1 MPAPLADALQAT
13 GVFSI
18 EQMELRGFSR
28 SMAEL
33 QWLLVA
39 LVTLYYVAP
48 TSPIANPP
56 LFIGAT
62 VLYAASVLVHRYL
75 GLFRSESR
83 VRLAIET
90 WVMMGFI
97 TYLLWQTGKV
107 DSPLLNLYLL
117 ALIMSGLTLGKTT
130 TLLQLAL
137 VLAIYLQF
145 DFSAAGA
152 ITFSGTMLNDLLTRF
167 APMVLTTYLVMQL
180 AADIK
185 FSRTA
190 LQTVSQ
196 TDDLT
201 RLPNR
206 RAFRSTLRREYE
218 RAQRH
223 GRPFAL
229 LMIDADGLKPTN
241 DQHGHAAGDRLLTS
255 IAEVLKTALRGS
267 DNCARYGG
275 DEFIALLPEAD
286 ASTALDAAERI
297 RLGVGNTSFD
307 INGTRVQCTVSI
319 GVASY
324 PADAT
329 RLEDLLS
336 AADRALYRAKNEGR
350 NRIVLAQA
358 PVANVVNSAFNSPD
372 HSLSLP
378 VTHS

>member
-1 MPAPLADALQAT
+1 MPAPLADAFQAT

-18 EQMELRGFSR
+18 EQLELRGFSR

-48 TSPIANPP
+48 KSPIANPP

-62 VLYAASVLVHRYL
+62 VLYAGTVLLHRYC
-75 GLFRSESR
+75 GLFRTETR
-83 VRLAIET
+83 LRLALET
-90 WVMMGFI
+90 WLMVGFI
-97 TYLLWQTGKV
+97 TFLLWQTGDA

-130 TLLQLAL
+130 TMLQLGL
-137 VLAIYLQF
+137 IFAIYVQF
-145 DFSAAGA
+145 DYHLAGGFALSSA
-152 ITFSGTMLNDLLTRF
+152 TLNDLLTKF
-167 APMVLTTYLVMQL
+167 APMVLTTYLVMLL

-190 LQTVSQ
+190 LQNVSQ

-206 RAFRSTLRREYE
+206 RAFRSILKREYE

-223 GRPFAL
+223 KRPFAV

-241 DQHGHAAGDRLLTS
+241 DQHGHAAGDRLLTT
-255 IAEVLKTALRGS
+255 IAEVLKSALRET

-275 DEFIALLPEAD
+275 DEFIALLPESD
-286 ASTALDAAERI
+286 ALTALDAAERI
-297 RLGVGNTSFD
+297 RTGVAHTSFD
-307 INGTRVQCTVSI
+307 YGGARVQCTVSI
-319 GVASY
+319 GVASF
-324 PADAT
+324 PGDAAS
-329 RLEDLLS
+329 LDELLS

-350 NRIVLAQA
+350 DRVVLAQ
-358 PVANVVNSAFNSPD
+358 PEMPRVVATSAAGKVAGVSAARR
-372 HSLSLP
+372 
-378 VTHS
+378 

>member
-1 MPAPLADALQAT
+1 MPAPLADTLQAT

-56 LFIGAT
+56 LFIAAT
-62 VLYAASVLVHRYL
+62 VLYAASVLVHRYF
-75 GLFRSESR
+75 GLFRTESR

-90 WVMMGFI
+90 WVMMAFI

-130 TLLQLAL
+130 TMLQLGL
-137 VLAIYLQF
+137 VFAIYLQSEF
-145 DFSAAGA
+145 GA
-152 ITFSGTMLNDLLTRF
+152 NGELAMSSTTLNELLTRF
-167 APMVLTTYLVMQL
+167 APMMLTTYLVMQL

-190 LQTVSQ
+190 LATVSQ

-206 RAFRSTLRREYE
+206 RAFRAILRREYE

-223 GRPFAL
+223 GRPFAV
-229 LMIDADGLKPTN
+229 LMVDADGLKPTN
-241 DQHGHAAGDRLLTS
+241 DQHGHAAGDRLLVAV
-255 IAEVLKTALRGS
+255 AEVLKTALRGT

-275 DEFIALLPEAD
+275 DEFIVLLPEAD
-286 ASTALDAAERI
+286 ARTALEAAERI
-297 RLGVGNTSFD
+297 RTGVANTSFD
-307 INGTRVQCTVSI
+307 FAGKRVQCTVSI

-324 PADAT
+324 PADAASLDELT
-329 RLEDLLS
+329 A

-350 NRIVLAQA
+350 DRVVLATPGTLKA
-358 PVANVVNSAFNSPD
+358 G
-372 HSLSLP
+372 
-378 VTHS
+378 

>member
-145 DFSAAGA
+145 DFSAAGEL
-152 ITFSGTMLNDLLTRF
+152 TFSGAMLNDLLTRF

-223 GRPFAL
+223 GRPFAV

-241 DQHGHAAGDRLLTS
+241 DQHGHAAGDRLLTT
-255 IAEVLKTALRGS
+255 IADVLKTALRGT

-275 DEFIALLPEAD
+275 DEFIVLLPEAD
-286 ASTALDAAERI
+286 AHTAIDAAERI
-297 RLGVGNTSFD
+297 RNGVANTSFD
-307 INGTRVQCTVSI
+307 VGGKRVQCTVSI

-324 PADAT
+324 PEDANT
-329 RLEDLLS
+329 LDELTA
-336 AADRALYRAKNEGR
+336 AADRALYWAKNEGR
-350 NRIVLAQA
+350 DRVVMAQA
-358 PVANVVNSAFNSPD
+358 RKGLTAN
-372 HSLSLP
+372 
-378 VTHS
+378 

>member
-1 MPAPLADALQAT
+1 MPAPLADAFQAT

-48 TSPIANPP
+48 KSPIANPP
-56 LFIGAT
+56 LFIAAT
-62 VLYAASVLVHRYL
+62 VLYACSVLLHRYC
-75 GLFRSESR
+75 GLFRVET
-83 VRLAIET
+83 RLKLALET
-90 WVMMGFI
+90 WLMVGFI
-97 TYLLWQTGKV
+97 TYLLWQTGNT

-117 ALIMSGLTLGKTT
+117 VLIISGLTLGKTT
-130 TLLQLAL
+130 TLLQLGL
-137 VLAIYLQF
+137 IFAIYLLC
-145 DFSAAGA
+145 DFRA
-152 ITFSGTMLNDLLTRF
+152 SGEIAVSTSTLNDLLTKF
-167 APMVLTTYLVMQL
+167 APMVLTTYLVMLL

-185 FSRTA
+185 FSRSA

-206 RAFRSTLRREYE
+206 RAFRSTLKREYE

-223 GRPFAL
+223 GRPFAV

-241 DQHGHAAGDRLLTS
+241 DQHGHAAGDRLLTA
-255 IAEVLKTALRGS
+255 IADVLKTALRGT

-275 DEFIALLPEAD
+275 DEFIALLPESD
-286 ASTALDAAERI
+286 AHTALDAAERI
-297 RLGVGNTSFD
+297 RTGVANTSFD
-307 INGTRVQCTVSI
+307 FDGRRVQCTVSI
-319 GVASY
+319 GVAAY
-324 PADAT
+324 PADAGS
-329 RLEDLLS
+329 LDELLS

-350 NRIVLAQA
+350 DRIVLAPPRAVPGAVRHTA
-358 PVANVVNSAFNSPD
+358 PV
-372 HSLSLP
+372 P
-378 VTHS
+378 VARH

>member
-48 TSPIANPP
+48 TSPIADPP

-62 VLYAASVLVHRYL
+62 VLYAASVLIHRYA
-75 GLFRSESR
+75 GLFRTESR
-83 VRLAIET
+83 LRLAIET
-90 WVMMGFI
+90 WLMMAFI
-97 TYLLWQTGKV
+97 TYLLWQTGKSA
-107 DSPLLNLYLL
+107 SPLLNLYLL

-137 VLAIYLQF
+137 VLVIYLQF
-145 DFSAAGA
+145 DFSAVGELK
-152 ITFSGTMLNDLLTRF
+152 FSGAMLNDLLTRF

-180 AADIK
+180 AADMK

-190 LQTVSQ
+190 LQAVSQ

-206 RAFRSTLRREYE
+206 RAFRGILRREHE

-223 GRPFAL
+223 GRPFAV

-241 DQHGHAAGDRLLTS
+241 DQHGHAAGDRLLTT
-255 IAEVLKTALRGS
+255 IAEVLKTALRGT
-267 DNCARYGG
+267 DNCARQGG
-275 DEFIALLPEAD
+275 DEFIALLPESD
-286 ASTALDAAERI
+286 ARTALDAAERI
-297 RLGVGNTSFD
+297 RLGVAHTSFD
-307 INGTRVQCTVSI
+307 FGGQRVQCTVSI

-324 PADAT
+324 PADGASID
-329 RLEDLLS
+329 ELLS

-350 NRIVLAQA
+350 DRVVLAASVPPGAATA
-358 PVANVVNSAFNSPD
+358 PAPHQLTSVASARR
-372 HSLSLP
+372 
-378 VTHS
+378 